1 MARAVERIERDIAVL
16 EEAIGAVAAELD
28 NAYASYLTALSQA
41 VRQHLVLASYNLCT
55 QGYPEHFLSLSF
67 NQRQQLQQ
75 AIRQLGQQAADQL
88 LDAHPQKE
96 ADAEAREDEE
106 LKVSSSPYPSNPRA
120 LAEWQQNLETAI
132 ALTLKTAS
140 RDANRLLQQVGILP
154 RKLPEPLLEAAAKVE
169 ASAETVAG
177 PPNLLNLLVE
187 TESDEQSG
195 NANMTHITAI
205 HLRLSEIEFAD
216 IQVRAGRNQIRNLL
230 LKVNSL
236 GQEYQK
242 KQREWTIAQA
252 EAAWRAS
259 WSED

>member
-16 EEAIGAVAAELD
+16 EEAIGAVAVELG
-28 NAYASYLTALSQA
+28 NVYASYLTALSQA

-55 QGYPEHFLSLSF
+55 QGYPENFLRLSF

-75 AIRQLGQQAADQL
+75 SIRKLGQQATDQL
-88 LDAHPQKE
+88 VAIHSQQEKDPEAGEDGEIELD
-96 ADAEAREDEE
+96 
-106 LKVSSSPYPSNPRA
+106 SPHPSNPRA

-132 ALTLKTAS
+132 ALTLKTVS
-140 RDANRLLQQVGILP
+140 RDANRLLQQAAILP
-154 RKLPEPLLEAAAKVE
+154 KKLPEPLLEAAAKVE
-169 ASAETVAG
+169 ASAEGVAG

-187 TESDEQSG
+187 TESAEQPED
-195 NANMTHITAI
+195 ATITQIIAI

-216 IQVRAGRNQIRNLL
+216 VQVRAARNQIRNLL

-242 KQREWTIAQA
+242 RQREWTIAQA
-252 EAAWRAS
+252 EAAWRTS

>member
-16 EEAIGAVAAELD
+16 EEAIGAVAAELG

-67 NQRQQLQQ
+67 NQQQQLQQ
-75 AIRQLGQQAADQL
+75 AIRKLGQQATDQL
-88 LDAHPQKE
+88 LAIHPQKE
-96 ADAEAREDEE
+96 KHLEAREDGDI
-106 LKVSSSPYPSNPRA
+106 KVTLSSYPSNPRV
-120 LAEWQQNLETAI
+120 LMEWQQNLETAI
-132 ALTLKTAS
+132 ALTLKTSS
-140 RDANRLLQQVGILP
+140 RDANRLLQQAGILP
-154 RKLPEPLLEAAAKVE
+154 RKLPEPLLEAAAKAE

-177 PPNLLNLLVE
+177 PPNLLNLVVE
-187 TESDEQSG
+187 TESDEQSEDTT
-195 NANMTHITAI
+195 MTHVIAI

-216 IQVRAGRNQIRNLL
+216 VQVRAGRNQIRNLL

-236 GQEYQK
+236 GQDYQK
-242 KQREWTIAQA
+242 KQREWTIARA
-252 EAAWRAS
+252 EAAWRTG